1 MLGVGAEIV
10 DPDGRLLRIEQE
22 RMGVVEWSSVGG
34 ALEDGESI
42 LDGVAREA
50 LEESGLEVRVERL
63 IRVSEFREGET
74 FVGVGFLFLA
84 RPDPWPQ
91 EVRLPEA
98 DGLTRFRSYRWL
110 DRAEAE
116 RLDGR
121 WAHDITRTAWPTD
134 IVEVII
140 DRIEGTPMPRI
151 RRARPSEADELSSL
165 AERSKAH
172 WGYDA
177 EFMERARVELSLGAD
192 AIAEHD
198 VWVLEDAGGGDV
210 VGWHR
215 VIHGEPAILEDL
227 WLDPSAIGSGH
238 GRRLW
243 EHAVSVARAGGASVM
258 ELDADPNAVGFY
270 ERMGAQVVG
279 ETPSRI
285 APGRTLPRM
294 RIKL

>member
-1 MLGVGAEIV
+1 MVGVGAEIV

-22 RMGVVEWSSVGG
+22 RMGVIEWSSVGG
-34 ALEDGESI
+34 ALEEDESI

-63 IRVSEFREGET
+63 IRVSEFREGES
-74 FVGVGFLFLA
+74 FVGIGLLFLA
-84 RPDPWPQ
+84 TPDPWPQ

-110 DRAEAE
+110 DRAEVE

-121 WAHDITRTAWPTD
+121 WAHDITYTAWPPD
-134 IVEVII
+134 VAEAII

-151 RRARPSEADELSSL
+151 RRARPSEADELSAL
-165 AERSKAH
+165 AVRSKAH
-172 WGYDA
+172 WGYDT
-177 EFMERARVELSLGAD
+177 EFMERARPELSIGAD

-198 VWVLEDAGGGDV
+198 VWVLEDGTGEV

-215 VIHGEPAILEDL
+215 VILGEPAVLEDL
-227 WLDPSAIGSGH
+227 WLEPSAIGAGH

-243 EHAVSVARAGGASVM
+243 EHAASVARANGASVM

-279 ETPSRI
+279 ETPSGI
-285 APGRTLPRM
+285 DPGRTLPRM
-294 RIKL
+294 RITL

>member
-1 MLGVGAEIV
+1 MVGVGAEIV
-10 DPDGRLLRIEQE
+10 DPAGRLLRIEQE
-22 RMGVVEWSSVGG
+22 RMGVVEWESVGG
-34 ALEDGESI
+34 ALEEGESI

-63 IRVSEFREGET
+63 IRVSEFREGDA
-74 FVGVGFLFLA
+74 FVGIGLLFLA

-98 DGLTRFRSYRWL
+98 DGLTRFRSYGWL
-110 DRAEAE
+110 DRAEVE

-121 WAHDITRTAWPTD
+121 WAHDITRSAWPPD

-140 DRIEGTPMPRI
+140 DRIEGTPTPRI
-151 RRARPSEADELSSL
+151 RRARPSEADELSAL
-165 AERSKAH
+165 AQRSKAH

-177 EFMERARVELSLGAD
+177 EFIERARPELSIGAD

-198 VWVLEDAGGGDV
+198 VWVLEDAAAGDV

-215 VIHGEPAILEDL
+215 VIPGEPAILEDL
-227 WLDPSAIGSGH
+227 WLEPGAIGSGH

-243 EHAVSVARAGGASVM
+243 EHAVSVARASGASVM
-258 ELDADPNAVGFY
+258 ELDADPNAVAFY
-270 ERMGAQVVG
+270 ERMGARVVG

-285 APGRTLPRM
+285 APDRTLPRM
-294 RIKL
+294 RIAL

>member
-1 MLGVGAEIV
+1 MVGVGAEIV

-22 RMGVVEWSSVGG
+22 RMGVVEWSGVGG
-34 ALEDGESI
+34 ALEEGESI

-50 LEESGLEVRVERL
+50 LEESGLEVRVGRL
-63 IRVSEFREGET
+63 IRVSEFWEGEA

-98 DGLTRFRSYRWL
+98 DGLTRFRSHRWL
-110 DRAEAE
+110 DRTELE
-116 RLDGR
+116 RLEGR
-121 WAHDITRTAWPTD
+121 WAHDITYTAWPPD
-134 IVEVII
+134 IAEAIV
-140 DRIEGTPMPRI
+140 DRVEGTPMPRI
-151 RRARPSEADELSSL
+151 RRARPSEADELS
-165 AERSKAH
+165 AVARRSKAH

-177 EFMERARVELSLGAD
+177 EFMERARPELSIGAD

-198 VWVLEDAGGGDV
+198 VWVLEDGTGEV

-215 VIHGEPAILEDL
+215 VILGEPAILEDL
-227 WLDPSAIGSGH
+227 WLEPSEIGAGH

-243 EHAVSVARAGGASVM
+243 EHAASVARGNGASVM
-258 ELDADPNAVGFY
+258 ELDADPHVVGFY
-270 ERMGAQVVG
+270 ERMGARVVG

-294 RIKL
+294 RITL

>member
-1 MLGVGAEIV
+1 MVGVGAEIA
-10 DPDGRLLRIEQE
+10 DPQGRLLRIEQE
-22 RMGVVEWSSVGG
+22 RMGVVEWSSIGG
-34 ALEDGESI
+34 ALEEGESI

-50 LEESGLEVRVERL
+50 LEESGLEIRVDRL
-63 IRVSEFREGET
+63 IRVSEFWEGET
-74 FVGVGFLFLA
+74 FVGLGLLFLA
-84 RPDPWPQ
+84 APEPWPQ

-110 DRAEAE
+110 ERAEVE

-121 WAHDITRTAWPTD
+121 WAHDVTHTAWPPD
-134 IVEVII
+134 IAEVII

-151 RRARPSEADELSSL
+151 RRARPSEADELSAL
-165 AERSKAH
+165 AQRSKAY
-172 WGYDA
+172 WGYDDA
-177 EFMERARVELSLGAD
+177 FMERARAELTIGAD

-198 VWVLEDAGGGDV
+198 VWVLEDEAGDV

-215 VIHGEPAILEDL
+215 VIGGEAAILEDL
-227 WLDPSAIGSGH
+227 WLEPSAIGAGH

-243 EHAVSVARAGGASVM
+243 EHAASMARASGASVM

-270 ERMGAQVVG
+270 ERMGAEVVG

-285 APGRTLPRM
+285 VRDRTLPRM
-294 RIKL
+294 RVTL